1 MEFAWKTEDA
11 AFRSE
16 LVDYLDTE
24 LTEDWG
30 RSDGTGLGSA
40 VYTEFSKGFVGK
52 LAAKGWLTPH
62 WPQEYGGH
70 GQSAWQHFVLGEEM
84 WKRGEPRGPQYMNV
98 NWVGPAII
106 KYGSEEQKQA
116 LLPPI
121 ARGEVFWCQ
130 GFSEPEAGTDL
141 ASLKTR
147 AVRDGDD
154 YVLNGQK
161 IWTSYANAAD
171 YCFLLAR
178 TGAPASGRDGISV
191 FLLPMD
197 TPGVEVRRIEGLV
210 GEHSFNE
217 VFLTDVRLPCSA
229 LLGEE
234 NNGWNIVRRTLAY
247 ERVGAPR
254 YARAALVLDGLADW
268 ARNRGSLADPGVQE
282 QFGKARTLCEAARIL
297 VYRVIDERA
306 KQKEPS
312 PLAYQARAAMVQAER
327 AVGDLA
333 LDVMG
338 SEALVERSLG
348 DAQFRNSLGA
358 GIAAGSYEVQLNL
371 ISRLILGM
379 PKD

>member
-1 MEFAWKTEDA
+1 MSSRPFVQFASATFA
-11 AFRSE
+11 PVAFLDRELAGWERSE
-16 LVDYLDTE
+16 
-24 LTEDWG
+24 
-30 RSDGTGLGSA
+30 TGLGSA
-40 VYTEFSKGFVGK
+40 VYSDFSRAFVRK
-52 LAAKGWLTPH
+52 LADRGWLTPH
-62 WPQEYGGH
+62 WPEEYGGG
-70 GQSAWQHFVLGEEM
+70 GQGAWQHFVLGEEM

-106 KYGSEEQKQA
+106 KYGTEEQKRK

-141 ASLKTR
+141 AALRTR
-147 AVRDGDD
+147 AVRDGDS
-154 YVLNGQK
+154 YVLDGQK

-171 YCFLLAR
+171 HCFLLAR
-178 TGAPASGRDGISV
+178 TGSVAAGRDGISV
-191 FLLPMD
+191 FLLPLK
-197 TPGVEVRRIEGLV
+197 TPGVEVRRIDGLV
-210 GEHSFNE
+210 GDHSFNE
-217 VFLTDVRLPCSA
+217 LFLTGARIPAEC

-234 NNGWNIVRRTLAY
+234 NKGWEIVRRTLAY

-254 YARAALVLDGLADW
+254 YARAALVLDRLAESCGAAGRLADV
-268 ARNRGSLADPGVQE
+268 GVQE
-282 QFGKARTLCEAARIL
+282 QFGHARALCEAARVL

-306 KQKEPS
+306 KAKEPS

-338 SEALVERSLG
+338 SEALVEGELG

-371 ISRLILGM
+371 ITRLILNL

>member
-1 MEFAWKTEDA
+1 MEFALSDA
-11 AFRSE
+11 DTAFRSDLVGFLDRE
-16 LVDYLDTE
+16 LADGWD
-24 LTEDWG
+24 
-30 RSDGTGLGSA
+30 RSERGLGSA
-40 VYTEFSKGFVGK
+40 VYTDFSKDFVRT

-62 WPQEYGGH
+62 WPREYGGG
-70 GQSAWQHFVLGEEM
+70 GQGAWQHFVLGEEM

-98 NWVGPAII
+98 NWVGPALI
-106 KYGSEEQKQA
+106 KYGTEEQKKT

-121 ARGEVFWCQ
+121 TRGDVFWCQ

-141 ASLKTR
+141 AALRTR

-161 IWTSYANAAD
+161 IWTSYANRAD

-178 TGAPASGRDGISV
+178 TGSVADGRDGISV
-191 FLLPMD
+191 FLLPLR
-197 TPGVEVRRIEGLV
+197 TPGVEVRRIDGFV
-210 GEHSFNE
+210 GDHSFNE
-217 VFLTDVRLPCSA
+217 LFLTDVRVPGNC

-234 NNGWNIVRRTLAY
+234 NKGWDIVRRTLAY

-268 ARNRGSLADPGVQE
+268 CRAAGLLTDPGVQE
-282 QFGKARTLCEAARIL
+282 QFGDARALCEAARVL

-306 KQKEPS
+306 KAKEPS
-312 PLAYQARAAMVQAER
+312 PMAYQARAAMVQAER

-338 SEALVERSLG
+338 TEALVEQSTG

-371 ISRLILGM
+371 ISRLILKL
-379 PKD
+379 PKE

>member
-1 MEFAWKTEDA
+1 MEFAWDQA
-11 AFRSE
+11 DVAFRRELGDFLDRELAGWDRSE
-16 LVDYLDTE
+16 
-24 LTEDWG
+24 
-30 RSDGTGLGSA
+30 TGLGSA
-40 VYTEFSKGFVGK
+40 VYSDFSRGFVGR
-52 LAAKGWLTPH
+52 LAEKGWLTPH
-62 WPQEYGGH
+62 WPREYGGG
-70 GQSAWQHFVLGEEM
+70 GQGAWQHFVLGEEM
-84 WKRGEPRGPQYMNV
+84 WRRGEPRGPQYMNV

-106 KYGSEEQKQA
+106 KYGTEDQQRL

-141 ASLKTR
+141 AALRTK
-147 AVRDGDD
+147 AVRDGDS

-161 IWTSYANAAD
+161 IWTSYANVAD

-178 TGAPASGRDGISV
+178 TGSAADGRDGISV
-191 FLLPMD
+191 FLLPLN
-197 TPGVEVRRIEGLV
+197 TPGAEVRRIPGFV
-210 GEHSFNE
+210 GDHSFNE
-217 VFLTDVRLPCSA
+217 LFLTDARIPADC

-234 NNGWNIVRRTLAY
+234 NKGWEIVRRTLAY

-254 YARAALVLDGLADW
+254 YARAALVLDRLA
-268 ARNRGSLADPGVQE
+268 AEVGASGRLADPGIQE
-282 QFGKARTLCEAARIL
+282 QFGRARAACEAARVL

-306 KQKEPS
+306 KAKEPS
-312 PLAYQARAAMVQAER
+312 PMAYQARAAMVQAER

-333 LDVMG
+333 LDVLG
-338 SEALVERSLG
+338 SEALVEGALG

-371 ISRLILGM
+371 ISRLILEL

>member
-1 MEFAWKTEDA
+1 MEFAWSEADA
-11 AFRSE
+11 NFRSE
-16 LVDYLDTE
+16 LVAFLDHE
-24 LTEDWG
+24 LADWE
-30 RSDGTGLGSA
+30 RSETGLGSA
-40 VYTEFSKGFVGK
+40 VYSEFSRDFVRK
-52 LAAKGWLTPH
+52 LADRGWLTPH
-62 WPQEYGGH
+62 WPEQYGGG
-70 GQSAWQHFVLGEEM
+70 GQGAWQHFVLGEEM

-106 KYGSEEQKQA
+106 KYGTEEQRRK

-121 ARGEVFWCQ
+121 TRGEVFWCQ

-141 ASLKTR
+141 ASLRTK
-147 AVRDGDD
+147 AVREGDG

-178 TGAPASGRDGISV
+178 TGSTDAGRSGISV
-191 FLLPMD
+191 FLLPLQ
-197 TPGVEVRRIEGLV
+197 TPGVEVRRIHGFV
-210 GEHSFNE
+210 GDHSFNE
-217 VFLTDVRLPCSA
+217 LFLTDARVPAEC

-234 NNGWNIVRRTLAY
+234 NQGWEIVRRTLAY

-254 YARAALVLDGLADW
+254 YARAALVLDRLA
-268 ARNRGSLADPGVQE
+268 ARCGASGQLNDGGVQE
-282 QFGKARTLCEAARIL
+282 QFGQARALCEAARVL

-306 KQKEPS
+306 KGQEPS

-333 LDVMG
+333 MDVLG
-338 SEALVERSLG
+338 TEALVEGALG

-371 ISRLILGM
+371 ITRLILKL
-379 PKD
+379 PKE

>member
-1 MEFAWKTEDA
+1 MEFAFDEADA
-11 AFRSE
+11 AFRSDLVGFLDRE
-16 LVDYLDTE
+16 LAKGWT
-24 LTEDWG
+24 
-30 RSDGTGLGSA
+30 RSEFGLGSA
-40 VYTEFSKGFVGK
+40 VYSDFSKDFVRV
-52 LAAKGWLTPH
+52 LAAEGWLTPH
-62 WPQEYGGH
+62 WPQEYGGG
-70 GQSAWQHFVLGEEM
+70 GQGAWQHFVLGEEM

-106 KYGSEEQKQA
+106 KYGTEEQKKA

-141 ASLKTR
+141 AALRTR
-147 AVRDGDD
+147 ATRDGDG
-154 YVLNGQK
+154 YLLNGQK

-178 TGAPASGRDGISV
+178 TGSVADGRDGISV
-191 FLLPMD
+191 FLLPLK
-197 TPGVEVRRIEGLV
+197 TPGVEVRRIEGFV
-210 GEHSFNE
+210 GAHSFNE
-217 VFLTDVRLPCSA
+217 LFLTDVRVPANC

-234 NNGWNIVRRTLAY
+234 NKGWQIVRRTLAY

-254 YARAALVLDGLADW
+254 YARAARVLDGLADW
-268 ARNRGSLADPGVQE
+268 CRTADLLADAGVQE
-282 QFGKARTLCEAARIL
+282 QFGNARALCEAARVL

-306 KQKEPS
+306 KAKEPS

-338 SEALVERSLG
+338 SEALVEQSVG

-371 ISRLILGM
+371 ITRLILKL
-379 PKD
+379 PKE

>member
-1 MEFAWKTEDA
+1 MEFSWEPADA
-11 AFRSE
+11 AFREE
-16 LVDYLDTE
+16 LSAYLDEE
-24 LTEDWG
+24 LGGWE
-30 RSDGTGLGSA
+30 RSETGLGSA
-40 VYTEFSKGFVGK
+40 VYTDFSRRFVRR
-52 LAAKGWLTPH
+52 LADRGWLTPH
-62 WPQEYGGH
+62 WPEEYGGG
-70 GQSAWQHFVLGEEM
+70 GQGAWQHFVLGEEM

-98 NWVGPAII
+98 NWVGPALI
-106 KYGSEEQKQA
+106 KYGTQEQKRT

-141 ASLKTR
+141 AALRTR

-154 YVLNGQK
+154 YILNGQK

-171 YCFLLAR
+171 HCFLLAR
-178 TGAPASGRDGISV
+178 TGTLADGRDGISV
-191 FLLPMD
+191 FLLPLR

-210 GEHSFNE
+210 GEHSFDE
-217 VFLTDVRLPCSA
+217 LFLTDVRVPAGC

-234 NNGWNIVRRTLAY
+234 NKGWRIVRRTLAY

-254 YARAALVLDGLADW
+254 YARAALVLDRLAEWSRAHGRLRDT
-268 ARNRGSLADPGVQE
+268 GVQE
-282 QFGKARTLCEAARIL
+282 QFGHARTLCEAARVL

-306 KQKEPS
+306 KEREPS
-312 PLAYQARAAMVQAER
+312 AHAYQARAAMVQAER

-338 SEALVERSLG
+338 SEALVEGALG

-371 ISRLILGM
+371 ISRLILNL
-379 PKD
+379 PKE

>member
-1 MEFAWKTEDA
+1 MEFAWDRA
-11 AFRSE
+11 DVAFRRELGDFLDRELAGWDRSE
-16 LVDYLDTE
+16 
-24 LTEDWG
+24 
-30 RSDGTGLGSA
+30 TGLGSA
-40 VYTEFSKGFVGK
+40 VYSDFSRGFVGR
-52 LAAKGWLTPH
+52 LAEKGWLTPH
-62 WPQEYGGH
+62 WPREYGGG
-70 GQSAWQHFVLGEEM
+70 GQGAWQHFVLGEEM
-84 WKRGEPRGPQYMNV
+84 WRRGEPRGPQYMNV

-106 KYGSEEQKQA
+106 KYGTEDQRRK

-141 ASLKTR
+141 AALRTK
-147 AVRDGDD
+147 AVRDGDS

-161 IWTSYANAAD
+161 IWTSYANVAD

-178 TGAPASGRDGISV
+178 TGSAAAGRDGISV
-191 FLLPMD
+191 FLLPLN
-197 TPGVEVRRIEGLV
+197 TPGAQVRRIPGFV
-210 GEHSFNE
+210 GDHSFNE
-217 VFLTDVRLPCSA
+217 LFLTDARIPADC

-234 NNGWNIVRRTLAY
+234 NKGWEIVRRTLAY

-254 YARAALVLDGLADW
+254 YARAALVLDRLA
-268 ARNRGSLADPGVQE
+268 AEVRASGQLADPGIQE
-282 QFGKARTLCEAARIL
+282 QFGGARAACEAARVL

-306 KQKEPS
+306 KAKEPS
-312 PLAYQARAAMVQAER
+312 PMAYQARAAMVQAER

-333 LDVMG
+333 LDVLG
-338 SEALVERSLG
+338 SEALVEGALG

-371 ISRLILGM
+371 ISRLILEL

>member
-1 MEFAWKTEDA
+1 MEFAWGKEDK
-11 AFRSE
+11 AFRDV

-24 LTEDWG
+24 LADGWH
-30 RSDGTGLGSA
+30 RADGTGLGSA
-40 VYTEFSKGFVGK
+40 VYTDFSRSFVGK

-62 WPQEYGGH
+62 WPEQYGGG
-70 GQSAWQHFVLGEEM
+70 GQGAWQHFVLGEEM

-106 KYGSEEQKQA
+106 KYGTEEQKQT

-121 ARGEVFWCQ
+121 ARGEVYWCQ

-154 YVLNGQK
+154 YVVNGQK

-178 TGAPASGRDGISV
+178 TGSTADGRDGISV

-197 TPGVEVRRIEGLV
+197 TPGVEVRRIDCLV
-210 GEHSFNE
+210 GDHSFNE
-217 VFLTDVRLPCSA
+217 VFLTDVRLPRSA

-254 YARAALVLDGLADW
+254 YARAALVLDGLAEW
-268 ARNRGSLADPGVQE
+268 ARDHGRLDDPGIAE
-282 QFGKARTLCEAARIL
+282 QLGEARALCEAARVL

-312 PLAYQARAAMVQAER
+312 PRAYQARAAMVQAER

-338 SEALVERSLG
+338 SEALVEHSLG

-379 PKD
+379 PKE

>member
-1 MEFAWKTEDA
+1 MEFAWSEQDA
-11 AFRSE
+11 AFRRE
-16 LVDYLDTE
+16 LVAFLDRE
-24 LTEDWG
+24 LADWQ
-30 RSDGTGLGSA
+30 RSETGLGSA
-40 VYTEFSKGFVGK
+40 VYSEFSRAFVGK
-52 LAAKGWLTPH
+52 LADKGWLTPH
-62 WPQEYGGH
+62 WPPEYGGG
-70 GQSAWQHFVLGEEM
+70 GQGAWQHFVLGEEM

-98 NWVGPAII
+98 NWVGPALI
-106 KYGSEEQKQA
+106 KYGTEQQRRT

-141 ASLKTR
+141 AALRTR
-147 AVRDGDD
+147 AVREGDGF
-154 YVLNGQK
+154 VLNGQK
-161 IWTSYANAAD
+161 IWTSYANVAD

-178 TGAPASGRDGISV
+178 TGSTASGRAGISV
-191 FLLPMD
+191 FLLPLD
-197 TPGVEVRRIEGLV
+197 TPGVEVRRISGLV

-217 VFLTDVRLPCSA
+217 LFLTDAWIPAEC

-234 NNGWNIVRRTLAY
+234 NEGWRIVRRTLAY

-254 YARAALVLDGLADW
+254 YARAALVLDRLAERCREAGLFGDE
-268 ARNRGSLADPGVQE
+268 GIQE
-282 QFGKARTLCEAARIL
+282 QFGAARAQCEAARVL

-306 KQKEPS
+306 KAKEPS
-312 PLAYQARAAMVQAER
+312 PLANQARAAMVLAER

-333 LDVMG
+333 VDVLG
-338 SEALVERSLG
+338 SEALAEGELG

-371 ISRLILGM
+371 ITRLILKL

>member
-1 MEFAWKTEDA
+1 MEFAWDQA
-11 AFRSE
+11 DVAFRGELGDFLDRELAGWDRSE
-16 LVDYLDTE
+16 
-24 LTEDWG
+24 
-30 RSDGTGLGSA
+30 TGLGSA
-40 VYTEFSKGFVGK
+40 VYSEFSRGFVGK
-52 LAAKGWLTPH
+52 LAEKGWLTPH
-62 WPQEYGGH
+62 WPREYGGG
-70 GQSAWQHFVLGEEM
+70 GQGAWQHFVLGEEM
-84 WKRGEPRGPQYMNV
+84 WRRGEPRGPQYMNV

-106 KYGSEEQKQA
+106 KYGTEDQRRE

-141 ASLKTR
+141 AALRTK
-147 AVRDGDD
+147 AVRDGDS

-161 IWTSYANAAD
+161 IWTSYANVAD

-178 TGAPASGRDGISV
+178 TGSAADGRDGISV
-191 FLLPMD
+191 FLLPLD
-197 TPGVEVRRIEGLV
+197 TPGTEVRRIPGFV
-210 GEHSFNE
+210 GDHSFNE
-217 VFLTDVRLPCSA
+217 LFLTDARIPADC

-234 NNGWNIVRRTLAY
+234 NKGWEIVRRTLAY

-254 YARAALVLDGLADW
+254 YARAALVLDRLA
-268 ARNRGSLADPGVQE
+268 AEAGASGKLADPGIQE
-282 QFGKARTLCEAARIL
+282 QFGRARAACEAARVL

-306 KQKEPS
+306 KAKEPS
-312 PLAYQARAAMVQAER
+312 PRAYQARAAMVQAER

-333 LDVMG
+333 LDVLG
-338 SEALVERSLG
+338 GEALVEGALG

-371 ISRLILGM
+371 ISRLILEL

>member
-1 MEFAWKTEDA
+1 MEFAWSPQDT
-11 AFRSE
+11 AFRGE
-16 LVDYLDTE
+16 LVDFLDTE
-24 LTEDWG
+24 VTGAWH

-40 VYTEFSKGFVGK
+40 VYTDFSKKFVGT
-52 LAAKGWLTPH
+52 LADKGWLTPH
-62 WPQEYGGH
+62 WPTEYGGG
-70 GQSAWQHFVLGEEM
+70 GQGAWQHFVLGEEM

-106 KYGSEEQKQA
+106 KYGTDEQKQA

-147 AVRDGDD
+147 AVRDGDEF
-154 YVLNGQK
+154 VINGQK

-178 TGAPASGRDGISV
+178 TGSTADGRNGISV

-197 TPGVEVRRIEGLV
+197 TPGVEVRRIDCLV

-217 VFLTDVRLPCSA
+217 VFLTDVRLPVSA

-234 NNGWNIVRRTLAY
+234 NTGWNIVRRTLAY

-254 YARAALVLDGLADW
+254 YARAALVLDGLAEW
-268 ARNRGSLADPGVQE
+268 ATDRGELADPGVQE
-282 QFGKARTLCEAARIL
+282 QFGEARALCEAARVL

-338 SEALVERSLG
+338 SEALVEHSLG

-379 PKD
+379 PKE